1 MDDWQKKKQ
10 KSHNERMREAGHTVR
25 GGAAGVYIL
34 EDICPYICPGETG
47 RYGER
52 EIMGMKYTRILVKE
66 LVEEIN
72 EVSR

>member
-1 MDDWQKKKQ
+1 MTGKRRN
-10 KSHNERMREAGHTVR
+10 KSPITAR
-25 GGAAGVYIL
+25 GWGKRVTLLEEELQEYIL